1 MPDRPPDAPAEPAP
15 AQRPYFSL
23 WATAVFAV
31 LAAVLVA
38 LFYYTWSSPLEN
50 LREPEASLE
59 RLVGRELDFRD
70 ALQRAA
76 WWERRLYDL
85 VGNEP
90 ETLDDAIDRYNEL
103 SDVSAADTVELD
115 RLILMGEAG
124 QLGGAG
130 DPFGRLAAL
139 TPDGERMVE
148 WVRAAYLGDPPSRAA
163 AITRLKEI
171 RGELGR
177 DWFSDT
183 LARRIA
189 ERAGLTRERAQAA
202 AAIQRRGHALLVR
215 VRLLTGAGAGVILLS
230 GLVLWRAARR
240 PSRARV
246 ASAPLPP
253 PWPAADGWGL
263 FVRGAVA
270 YLAVPLAPSFLVGLI
285 WSLRDSADG
294 AVLSPQ
300 SVVIV
305 NALAVA
311 AAGLP
316 VLWWTWRCCRA
327 YDLSPIAAFGLRPG
341 PGGAG
346 RVVGF
351 GLALFALSLAGE
363 TVLYLGLSAA
373 GVTTH
378 WADGFPE
385 NLLWGSPLKVA
396 SETAE
401 TVLGAPV
408 FEEIIFRG
416 LLFPALRVALPLWPA
431 ALLSGALFA
440 AAHGYGVVG
449 FAAVAWS
456 GAIWAVGYERTGS
469 LLPCMLAHA
478 LGNLMSSVS
487 FVLLL
492 RL

>member
-23 WATAVFAV
+23 WATAVFTV

-38 LFYYTWSSPLEN
+38 LFYFTWSSPLEN

-70 ALQRAA
+70 ALQRTAA
-76 WWERRLYDL
+76 WERRLYDL

-103 SDVSAADTVELD
+103 SDVSAADTVELE

-124 QLGGAG
+124 QLDAG
-130 DPFGRLAAL
+130 RDPFGRLAAL
-139 TPDGERMVE
+139 KPDGERMVE
-148 WVRAAYLGDPPSRAA
+148 WVRAAYLGDPPARAA
-163 AITRLKEI
+163 AAARLKEI
-171 RGELGR
+171 RGDLGR

-189 ERAGLTRERAQAA
+189 ERAGLTREHAQAA

-215 VRLLTGAGAGVILLS
+215 VRLLTGASAGVILLS

-240 PSRARV
+240 PSRARI
-246 ASAPLPP
+246 AAEALPP

-263 FVRGAVA
+263 FIRSAFGYMALPVGASFLPGKGPLLT
-270 YLAVPLAPSFLVGLI
+270 LAVMMV
-285 WSLRDSADG
+285 
-294 AVLSPQ
+294 
-300 SVVIV
+300 
-305 NALAVA
+305 
-311 AAGLP
+311 AGLP

-327 YDLSPIAAFGLRPG
+327 HDLSPLAAFGLRPG

-346 RVVGF
+346 RVVWF
-351 GLALFALSLAGE
+351 GLTLFALSLAGE
-363 TVLYLGLSAA
+363 TVLFLGLSAT

-385 NLLWGSPLKVA
+385 DLLWGSPLTVA

-487 FVLLL
+487 FVVLL
-492 RL
+492 RW

>member
-1 MPDRPPDAPAEPAP
+1 M
-15 AQRPYFSL
+15 
-23 WATAVFAV
+23 
-31 LAAVLVA
+31 
-38 LFYYTWSSPLEN
+38 
-50 LREPEASLE
+50 
-59 RLVGRELDFRD
+59 
-70 ALQRAA
+70 
-76 WWERRLYDL
+76 
-85 VGNEP
+85 
-90 ETLDDAIDRYNEL
+90 
-103 SDVSAADTVELD
+103 
-115 RLILMGEAG
+115 
-124 QLGGAG
+124 
-130 DPFGRLAAL
+130 
-139 TPDGERMVE
+139 
-148 WVRAAYLGDPPSRAA
+148 
-163 AITRLKEI
+163 
-171 RGELGR
+171 
-177 DWFSDT
+177 
-183 LARRIA
+183 
-189 ERAGLTRERAQAA
+189 
-202 AAIQRRGHALLVR
+202 R
-215 VRLLTGAGAGVILLS
+215 VRLLTGASAGVILLS

-246 ASAPLPP
+246 AAAPLPP
-253 PWPAADGWGL
+253 SWPAADGWGL
-263 FVRGAVA
+263 FIRSAFGYMALPVGASFLTGKGPLLT
-270 YLAVPLAPSFLVGLI
+270 LAVMMV
-285 WSLRDSADG
+285 
-294 AVLSPQ
+294 
-300 SVVIV
+300 
-305 NALAVA
+305 
-311 AAGLP
+311 AGLP

-327 YDLSPIAAFGLRPG
+327 HDLSPLAAFGLRPG

-346 RVVGF
+346 RVVGL

-385 NLLWGSPLKVA
+385 DLLWGSPLAVA

-416 LLFPALRVALPLWPA
+416 LLFPALRLALPLWPA

-456 GAIWAVGYERTGS
+456 GTIWAVGYERTGS

-478 LGNLMSSVS
+478 LGNLMSTVS